1 MTSQKIEFRQTV
13 LLVDDDQGL
22 LRLLAMRIEAAGF
35 RVLTAESGEEAI
47 NLISFQCPDVVVT
60 DLKMGGMDGMELFTE
75 SQKITSFLPFVII
88 TAHGTIPDAVD
99 ATQRGVFR
107 FIPKPIDSQVMID
120 TIRKAVGTHSPIAR
134 EIGQSGY
141 TTAQGIITRNT
152 QVLDIIR
159 QAEKIACSDLSVLI
173 LGNCG
178 TGKEIFAR
186 AIHDASK
193 RKDGPF
199 IAVNCSAIPE
209 NLLESELYG
218 YEKGAFTGATR
229 NYDGLFRAAHGG
241 TIFLDEIGEMPTNL
255 QAKLLRVLQE
265 SKVRSIGSLE
275 QTDIDVR
282 ILSATNVDLI
292 EAIRAKRFRED
303 LYYRINVMSLSL
315 PDLADR
321 KDDIPLLADHFLTLA
336 VAAQHTTPRSL
347 APDALEY
354 LKDAPWPGNIRQL
367 KNVISQLVAL
377 SPGSVI
383 SRALVQQHVSGTG
396 DDPQSFTD
404 ARNDFERA
412 YLVKVI
418 AEEAG
423 NVTRAARRAKRN
435 RTDFYKLLA
444 KHNIAP
450 AAYKKSTFSEEAVNL

>member
-1 MTSQKIEFRQTV
+1 MTTQKIEFRQTV

-22 LRLLAMRIEAAGF
+22 LRLLAMRVEAAGF
-35 RVLTAESGEEAI
+35 RVLTAESAEEAI

-60 DLKMGGMDGMELFTE
+60 DLKMGGMNGMELFAE
-75 SQKITSFLPFVII
+75 SQKITSFLPFIII

-99 ATQRGVFR
+99 ATQRGVFS
-107 FIPKPIDSQVMID
+107 FIPKPIESQILID
-120 TIRKAVGTHSPIAR
+120 TIKKAVGSNSPIIR
-134 EIGQSGY
+134 EMSPTGLATSR
-141 TTAQGIITRNT
+141 GIITRNS
-152 QVLDIIR
+152 QMLDIIR
-159 QAEKIACSDLSVLI
+159 QAEKIASSDLSVLI

-178 TGKEIFAR
+178 TGKEILAK
-186 AIHDASK
+186 AIHDAST
-193 RKDGPF
+193 RKSGPF
-199 IAVNCSAIPE
+199 ITVNCSAIPE
-209 NLLESELYG
+209 NLLESELCG
-218 YEKGAFTGATR
+218 YEKGAFSGATR
-229 NYDGLFRAAHGG
+229 SYDGLLRAANGG
-241 TIFLDEIGEMPTNL
+241 TIFLDEVGEMPIVL
-255 QAKLLRVLQE
+255 QAKLLQVLQE

-275 QTDIDVR
+275 QTPVNVR
-282 ILSATNVDLI
+282 LISATNVDLI
-292 EAIRAKRFRED
+292 EAIRAKKFRED

-315 PDLADR
+315 PDLVDR
-321 KDDIPLLADHFLTLA
+321 RDDIPLLVEHFLNSA
-336 VAAQHTTPRSL
+336 VMDQNTGPRSL
-347 APDALEY
+347 APDAIEC

-367 KNVISQLVAL
+367 KNVMSQLVAL

-383 SRALVQQHVSGTG
+383 SKALVQQQVAGSG

-450 AAYKKSTFSEEAVNL
+450 AAYKKSTFSEDAVSL